1 MNIYAVIDTNVL
13 VSALLNWKSIPGKV
27 LEQALI
33 GKIIPVLNKKIV
45 AEYDEVLRRKK
56 FPFQEE
62 DIEIVIQGLT
72 HRAEVYE
79 EAIVNEEFPDKDDMV
94 FYAVTM
100 ESGKFQDTYLVTGNI
115 RHFPTKAF
123 VVTPREMIEIL
134 EHMV

>member
-1 MNIYAVIDTNVL
+1 M
-13 VSALLNWKSIPGKV
+13 
-27 LEQALI
+27 E
-33 GKIIPVLNKKIV
+33 KIIPVLNKKIV

-79 EAIVNEEFPDKDDMV
+79 EAIVNEEFPNKDDMV

>member
-1 MNIYAVIDTNVL
+1 MKAYAVIDTNVL

-45 AEYDEVLRRKK
+45 AEYDEMLRRKK

-62 DIEIVIQGLT
+62 DINIVLQGLIL
-72 HRAEVYE
+72 RGRFYE
-79 EAIVNEEFPDKDDMV
+79 EAIVKEELPDKKDIV
-94 FYAVTM
+94 FFAVTM

-123 VVTPREMIEIL
+123 VVTPREMMEIL
-134 EHMV
+134 EHIK